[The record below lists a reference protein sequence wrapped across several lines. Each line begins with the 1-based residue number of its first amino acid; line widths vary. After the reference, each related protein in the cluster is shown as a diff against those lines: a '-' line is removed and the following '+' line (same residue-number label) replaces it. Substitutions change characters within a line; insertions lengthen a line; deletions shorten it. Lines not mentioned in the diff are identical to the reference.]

1 MYRTLNPDRIIETL
15 GTLQAR
21 ITERFPNAGLV
32 GVCAELATIAHT
44 ARDRAERIAA
54 PNYGLRALSGL
65 ILLVG
70 IGLLFF
76 LLVLVSA
83 MAKETTKEL
92 FSIVQGVDAG
102 VNLVIIM
109 GAAAL
114 FLGTLEARL
123 KRRRVMRDLH
133 QFRSIIHV
141 IDMHQLTKDPLSLSG
156 QLPPTK
162 HSPKRLMTP
171 GELVRYLDYCS
182 ELLSLTTKVAALYAQ
197 SFPDPIVTD
206 AVSDLERIA
215 SNLSQKIWQKISISD
230 ADQRHKQIMAAMAG
244 QVDGQVNSQVDRK
257 IEGQK
262 DLPAAKG

>member
-15 GTLQAR
+15 STLAAR
-21 ITERFPNAGLV
+21 ISERFPNAGLV
-32 GVCAELATIAHT
+32 GVCTELITIART

-54 PNYGLRALSGL
+54 PNYGLRALSAL
-65 ILLVG
+65 ILFIGIALLVV
-70 IGLLFF
+70 

-123 KRRRVMRDLH
+123 KRRRVMQDLH

-141 IDMHQLTKDPLSLSG
+141 IDMHQLTKDPLSLTG
-156 QLPPTK
+156 ALPPTA
-162 HSPKRLMTP
+162 HSPKRMMTP
-171 GELVRYLDYCS
+171 AELVRYLDYCS

-197 SFPDPIVTD
+197 SLPDPIVTD

-230 ADQRHKQIMAAMAG
+230 ADQRHQQMLAALASPEHLKRDPTT
-244 QVDGQVNSQVDRK
+244 QT
-257 IEGQK
+257 
-262 DLPAAKG
+262 A